1 MQEPRQNTRDSIA
14 QEPSQET
21 VSQQRDLLHETQN
34 SRPVNLRTANPSTI
48 PQEFSCLLNIHK
60 SDWQIAP
67 NLPSEAMAQLL
78 EVLLKAVHAAEIVGF
93 EFLACKFHYA
103 EFPPIEKFYAEFVD
117 SAVQRV
123 PDALRRLFNEIDNTI
138 TVDIERSYATFS
150 LSSTPNSGILTA
162 PSVQT
167 NYVNNDTPSTSDKES
182 ESSVNDGLG
191 ANWKQSTEETAQG
204 KNSADSVSSLYNQS
218 ATPKA
223 SSVASSSGEEI
234 DGRRSDAATLAA
246 AERRILELEKNE
258 ALLQQKLS
266 VLSDEVKALR
276 EQQSGHVVSLS
287 TEVKEVRKQVET
299 LTKSNRNSVTLL
311 EGLTPLQR
319 NVLEAIQKLPV
330 DAFKEAEK
338 LLNTIE
344 GQPLSEAFSKSFA
357 AVLRKQ
363 KGSVLCGSCGASA
376 AVYWHADTRYAENGR
391 AFFSHSNAEK
401 NGAKIQHGSLTSIP
415 RFKLVQRLD
424 RRLNAR

>member
-319 NVLEAIQKLPV
+319 NVLEAIQ
-330 DAFKEAEK
+330 
-338 LLNTIE
+338 
-344 GQPLSEAFSKSFA
+344 
-357 AVLRKQ
+357 
-363 KGSVLCGSCGASA
+363 
-376 AVYWHADTRYAENGR
+376 
-391 AFFSHSNAEK
+391 
-401 NGAKIQHGSLTSIP
+401 
-415 RFKLVQRLD
+415 
-424 RRLNAR
+424 